1 MSKKNIAL
9 LGATLVSV
17 IYGLT
22 FTIAKDV
29 MPQYIDA
36 YGFILLRVGGT
47 TLLFWLFWFFM
58 PKEKIALNDFPRIIA
73 AAFFGVA
80 FNMLTFFK
88 GLSLTS
94 PISAAV
100 IMVSTPMIVLVLSAI
115 IMKEPMKKRMVSGII
130 LGLIGTAFLILY
142 GKSIGST
149 THGGFG
155 NFLVLVNAISY
166 GFYLIIVKKLMEKYN
181 AFTFVKWIY
190 SFGLIM
196 VLPFGWSQLTTAQWI
211 LIPTLIYWKI
221 GFVVVVSTFLT
232 YLLNLLTMKEL
243 KPTTVAVFIYLQ
255 PLFATIFAI
264 SLGKDKLDLVK
275 IVSAILIFIGVYLV
289 TSSPNSSNKP
299 NKIRRMLPLG
309 LRANFLLSLTSFRK

>member
-1 MSKKNIAL
+1 MSKRNLAL
-9 LGATLVSV
+9 IGATIVSI
-17 IYGLT
+17 IYGVT

-29 MPQYIDA
+29 MPLYIDA
-36 YGFILLRVGGT
+36 YGFILLRAGGSMI
-47 TLLFWLFWFFM
+47 LFWLVWLFM
-58 PKEKIALNDFPRIIA
+58 PKEKIILTDFPRIIG

-100 IMVSTPMIVLVLSAI
+100 IMVSTPMIVLALSAI
-115 IMKEPMKKRMVSGII
+115 IMKERMKSRMVLGIL

-142 GKSIGST
+142 GKSIGSAT
-149 THGGFG
+149 NAGLG

-166 GFYLIIVKKLMEKYN
+166 GYYLIIVKKLMDKYK

-190 SFGLIM
+190 LFGFIM
-196 VLPFGWSQLTTAQWI
+196 VLPFGWSQFQTVEWHLVPMDI
-211 LIPTLIYWKI
+211 CWKI
-221 GFVVVVSTFLT
+221 AFVVVISTFLT
-232 YLLNLLTMKEL
+232 YLLNLLSMKEL

-264 SLGKDKLDLVK
+264 SLGKDELSLIK
-275 IVSAILIFIGVYLV
+275 IGSAVLIFLGVYLV
-289 TSSPNSSNKP
+289 TLK
-299 NKIRRMLPLG
+299 K
-309 LRANFLLSLTSFRK
+309 

>member
-1 MSKKNIAL
+1 MSKRNLAL
-9 LGATLVSV
+9 IGATLVSI
-17 IYGLT
+17 IYGVT

-29 MPQYIDA
+29 MPAYIDA
-36 YGFILLRVGGT
+36 YGFILLRVGGSVI
-47 TLLFWLFWFFM
+47 LFWLVWLFM
-58 PKEKIALNDFPRIIA
+58 PKEKIEIGDFPRIIA

-100 IMVSTPMIVLVLSAI
+100 IMVSTPMIVLTLSAI
-115 IMKEPMKKRMVSGII
+115 IMKDRMQKRKVFGII

-142 GKSIGST
+142 GKSIGNAT
-149 THGGFG
+149 NAGLG

-166 GFYLIIVKKLMEKYN
+166 GFYLIVVKKLMDKYN

-190 SFGLIM
+190 LFGFLM
-196 VLPFGWSQLTTAQWI
+196 VLPFGWSQFQAVDWI
-211 LIPTLIYWKI
+211 AVPAAIGWKI
-221 GFVVVVSTFLT
+221 GFVVIFSTFFT
-232 YLLNLLTMKEL
+232 YLLNLLSMKEL

-264 SLGKDKLDLVK
+264 SLGKDELSLVK
-275 IVSAILIFIGVYLV
+275 IGSAVLIFIGVYLV
-289 TSSPNSSNKP
+289 TMKKN
-299 NKIRRMLPLG
+299 
-309 LRANFLLSLTSFRK
+309 